1 MSTRLRDPMRGLSAG
16 ALLCAAAALLAAVPS
31 AMPIASA
38 RAPAPGVDARTLW
51 SRVHFIGASAS
62 AGFGVRMPGTR
73 PGAGRGEAMT
83 LARVAGLARVGA
95 GEVTGDATGMFFM
108 SPLQTGEG
116 QVGQALAM
124 DPPPTLVVADDFL
137 FWFTY
142 GATDA
147 ERKPVR
153 DESQRLATLE
163 LGLALLERVDARGIP
178 VVVGDIPD
186 MSPAVGRMLSRA
198 QMPAPETIDRANR
211 RIREW
216 ARERPRVAVLPLAR
230 LVADLRSGEP
240 FTAGR
245 RSWSEA
251 ADGPLIQR
259 DQLHPTFAGTVAL
272 LARSEQAANER
283 LLGIRQPNAP
293 GTPVAFEHDPDAVAE
308 RARLEAAPAGP
319 AAPARSAPAR

>member
-38 RAPAPGVDARTLW
+38 RAPALGVDARTLW

-73 PGAGRGEAMT
+73 PGRGEAMT
-83 LARVAGLARVGA
+83 LARIAGLARVGA

-116 QVGQALAM
+116 QVEQALAM

-198 QMPAPETIDRANR
+198 QMPAPGTIDRANR

-216 ARERPRVAVLPLAR
+216 ARGRPRVAVLPLAE

-293 GTPVAFEHDPDAVAE
+293 GTPMAFEHDPAAVAE
-308 RARLEAAPAGP
+308 RARLEAAPARV
-319 AAPARSAPAR
+319 APAR

>member
-1 MSTRLRDPMRGLSAG
+1 MSARLRDPMRGLSAG
-16 ALLCAAAALLAAVPS
+16 ALACLAAALLAMVPA

-62 AGFGVRMPGTR
+62 AGFGVRMPGARAGT
-73 PGAGRGEAMT
+73 GRGEAMT
-83 LARVAGLARVGA
+83 LARIAGLARVGA

-116 QVGQALAM
+116 QVKQSLAM

-142 GATDA
+142 GATDTD
-147 ERKPVR
+147 RRPVR

-163 LGLALLERVDARGIP
+163 RGLALLERIDARGIP
-178 VVVGDIPD
+178 LVVGDIPD

-198 QMPAPETIDRANR
+198 QMPEAETIDRANA

-230 LVADLRSGEP
+230 LVEDLRSGKP
-240 FTAGR
+240 FAAGR
-245 RSWSEA
+245 RSWSEST
-251 ADGPLIQR
+251 DGPLIQR

-283 LLGIRQPNAP
+283 LLGFRQPNAP
-293 GTPVAFEHDPDAVAE
+293 GTPVAFEHDPAAVAE
-308 RARLEAAPAGP
+308 RARLEAAPDRRNAP
-319 AAPARSAPAR
+319 ARAAPAR

>member
-1 MSTRLRDPMRGLSAG
+1 MRDPMKGLSAA
-16 ALLCAAAALLAAVPS
+16 ALLCAAAALLAAVPA
-31 AMPIASA
+31 AMPSASA

-62 AGFGVRMPGTR
+62 AGFGVRTPGSR
-73 PGAGRGEAMT
+73 PGASRGEAMT
-83 LARVAGLARVGA
+83 LARVAGLARLDA

-108 SPLQTGEG
+108 SPLATGEA

-124 DPPPTLVVADDFL
+124 DPPPTLVVAADFL

-147 ERKPVR
+147 ERRPVR
-153 DESQRLATLE
+153 DESQRLGTLE
-163 LGLALLERVDARGIP
+163 RGLELLGRIDAKGIP
-178 VVVGDIPD
+178 LVVGDVPD

-198 QMPAPETIDRANR
+198 QMPDLGTIELANA

-216 ARERPRVAVLPLAR
+216 ARGRPRVAVLPLAR

-240 FTAGR
+240 FAAGR
-245 RSWSEA
+245 RSWSER

-272 LARSEQAANER
+272 LARSEQAANDR
-283 LLGIRQPNAP
+283 LLGIRQPNSPGAP
-293 GTPVAFEHDPDAVAE
+293 AAFEHDPASVAE
-308 RARLEAAPAGP
+308 RARLEAAD
-319 AAPARSAPAR
+319 AAQRARPSP

>member
-1 MSTRLRDPMRGLSAG
+1 MSARLRDPMRGLSAG
-16 ALLCAAAALLAAVPS
+16 ALACLAAALLAMVPA

-62 AGFGVRMPGTR
+62 AGFGVRMPGAR
-73 PGAGRGEAMT
+73 AGAGRGEAMT
-83 LARVAGLARVGA
+83 LARVAGLARVSA

-116 QVGQALAM
+116 QVEQSLAM

-147 ERKPVR
+147 DRRPVR

-163 LGLALLERVDARGIP
+163 RGLALLERIDARGIP
-178 VVVGDIPD
+178 LVVGDIPD

-198 QMPAPETIDRANR
+198 QMPEAETIGRANA

-230 LVADLRSGEP
+230 LVEDLRSGKP

-245 RSWSEA
+245 RSWSEST
-251 ADGPLIQR
+251 DGPLIQR

-283 LLGIRQPNAP
+283 LLGFRQPNAP
-293 GTPVAFEHDPDAVAE
+293 GTPVAFEHDPAAVAE
-308 RARLEAAPAGP
+308 NARLEAGP
-319 AAPARSAPAR
+319 GRQAVPVRAAPAR

>member
-1 MSTRLRDPMRGLSAG
+1 MRGLSAG
-16 ALLCAAAALLAAVPS
+16 ALAFLAAALLATVPS

-51 SRVHFIGASAS
+51 SRVHFIGASAT
-62 AGFGVRMPGTR
+62 AGFGVRMPGAR
-73 PGAGRGEAMT
+73 AGAGRGEAMT

-95 GEVTGDATGMFFM
+95 GEVTGNATAMFFM

-116 QVGQALAM
+116 QVEQALAM

-142 GATDA
+142 GATDS
-147 ERKPVR
+147 ERRPVR
-153 DESQRLATLE
+153 DESQRIATLE
-163 LGLALLERVDARGIP
+163 RGLALLERIDGRGIP
-178 VVVGDIPD
+178 LVVGDIPD

-198 QMPAPETIDRANR
+198 QMPEADTIGRANA

-216 ARERPRVAVLPLAR
+216 ARERPRVAVMPLAR
-230 LVADLRSGEP
+230 LVEDLRSGTP

-245 RSWSEA
+245 RSWSEST
-251 ADGPLIQR
+251 DGPLIQR

-283 LLGIRQPNAP
+283 LLGFRQPNAP
-293 GTPVAFEHDPDAVAE
+293 GTPVAFEHDPAAVAE
-308 RARLEAAPAGP
+308 NARLETGPGRQAAPVR
-319 AAPARSAPAR
+319 AAPAR